1 MAVVGTSQCPIT
13 ARASVVSTLVG
24 GRPAVAFGQ
33 ADHKL
38 IQLAAVGETVSSEI
52 ENSGVEVERAK
63 TFAVPLL
70 QQCEQPM
77 CCSVSSKV
85 ASSRWISSPLAVR
98 VSQVSPSWYG
108 PDASEQLDAAS
119 NAQP

>member
-13 ARASVVSTLVG
+13 ARASVISTLVG
-24 GRPAVAFGQ
+24 GGPAVAFGQ
-33 ADHKL
+33 AGHKL

-77 CCSVSSKV
+77 CWLGVL
-85 ASSRWISSPLAVR
+85 PGGQLAVDLQS
-98 VSQVSPSWYG
+98 VGCQSQPGLTLVVRP
-108 PDASEQLDAAS
+108 
-119 NAQP
+119 